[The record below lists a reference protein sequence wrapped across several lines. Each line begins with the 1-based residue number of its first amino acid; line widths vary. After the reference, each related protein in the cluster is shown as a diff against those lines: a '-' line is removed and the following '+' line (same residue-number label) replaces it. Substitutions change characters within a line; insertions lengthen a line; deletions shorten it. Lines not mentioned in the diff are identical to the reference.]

1 MADESQAAMTM
12 PPQPPSFE
20 PSTPD
25 PVLTDLILMA
35 LRWGVMVLSGAGVG
49 FASKIPDSG
58 LSVIAQGV
66 SGLVF
71 VGMAMWAYFAKR
83 RAAARDHAGSVE
95 SARRSAQSGVPTP
108 VRAV

>member
-1 MADESQAAMTM
+1 MAYAQQSAA
-12 PPQPPSFE
+12 PQGFE

-25 PVLTDLILMA
+25 PVVTDLILMA
-35 LRWGVMVLSGAGVG
+35 LRWGVMVLSGAGIG

-58 LSVIAQGV
+58 LSLIAQGL

-83 RAAARDHAGSVE
+83 HATRMDHLGSVE
-95 SARRSAQSGVPTP
+95 SARRSAQNGVPTA